1 MSCHKRRVLRLFQLV
16 LLFEGTFLSRSFV
29 DEHVAWGPTVDLF
42 FFSEDCRLVEAI
54 NAELLE
60 LLRVWLVVK
69 ARLLKET

>member
-1 MSCHKRRVLRLFQLV
+1 MSCNKRRVLRLFQLV

-54 NAELLE
+54 NAELL
-60 LLRVWLVVK
+60 LRVWLVVK
-69 ARLLKET
+69 ARLLQET